1 MSARGEMRSI
11 ALSLTAVCAAGAL
24 VLGVTYVLTERAQ
37 RATEAAGEKNAITS
51 LLDLQPG
58 DRLVVIA
65 QSYQPVRREVT
76 YRAAA
81 WEGAGAT
88 TRLTF
93 DLDGRLV
100 GREAAPA
107 GDAMTKGSVALGRLF
122 VAYRGPKLVGFVVDG
137 TTQGYKNRVRFL
149 VGLSDSCAITGV
161 RVIEHEEDPG
171 LGAEIAR
178 AWFGG
183 QFIGHTADALP
194 ALTVTRDPM
203 PEDWKAALERL
214 DRVPAARWQADEAP
228 LVARESAHPIY
239 AVTGAT
245 ISSRALTDG
254 VRSTVTH
261 FRHRWALLAPA
272 LEAAP

>member
-11 ALSLTAVCAAGAL
+11 ALSLTAVCAAGAF

-37 RATEAAGEKNAITS
+37 RATEAAGEKSAVS
-51 LLDLQPG
+51 ALLALQPT

-65 QSYQPVRREVT
+65 QSYDPARREVT
-76 YRAAA
+76 YRAGA
-81 WEGAGAT
+81 WEGAGAM

-100 GREAAPA
+100 ARAQAPA
-107 GDAMTKGSVALGRLF
+107 VEAMAKGSVALGRLF
-122 VAYRGPKLVGFVVDG
+122 VAYRGAKPVGFVVDG

-149 VGLSDSCAITGV
+149 VGLSDSFAVTGV

-171 LGAEIAR
+171 LGAEVAR

-183 QFIGHTADALP
+183 QFIGRAANALP
-194 ALTVTRDPM
+194 TLTVTRDPM

-214 DRVPAARWQADEAP
+214 DRVPAARWQADEAT
-228 LVARESAHPIY
+228 LVTRENTRPIY

-261 FRHRWALLAPA
+261 FRHRWALIAPE
-272 LEAAP
+272 LEATP